1 MAGDRRDECARRSQR
16 MPTGQRAAGW
26 GDGLAH
32 RGDTERHGAGRH
44 AAAYHATSHRHAF
57 EPVIRASE
65 HTTGVAA

>member
-1 MAGDRRDECARRSQR
+1 